1 VAVLNSFIFD
11 SCIRQKV
18 SQNLTLFYI
27 YQAPVPRLVE
37 GDPYFSD
44 IVTRAAKLICTTPEF
59 DDLAAEVGLGSHAN
73 GVTDIGDRAQLRAEL
88 DGIIAHLYGLTEAEF
103 THILSTFPIVPE
115 DTKQAALDE
124 YRKLLPSVGD
134 QAIIA
139 LIAQGESA
147 QLEFKS
153 TARWD
158 LREAKKNP
166 VMEEVILKTVAA
178 FLNSD
183 GGTLL
188 IGVADDG
195 TVLGLQPDY
204 QAWSQKERRNRDNY
218 ELWLMG
224 DLLLKALG
232 KDLAPYISVT
242 FGLIDGNEVCKV
254 SIQPSPRPVY
264 ADIKDPKSGQLEE
277 CLFIRTGNSTNKLT
291 RPSEINNYI
300 QNHWK

>member
-1 VAVLNSFIFD
+1 
-11 SCIRQKV
+11 
-18 SQNLTLFYI
+18 
-27 YQAPVPRLVE
+27 LVE

-44 IVTRAAKLICTTPEF
+44 IVDRAAKLICTTPEF
-59 DDLAAEVGLGSHAN
+59 DDLAAEVGLGSHTN
-73 GVTDIGDRAQLRAEL
+73 GVIDPAHRTQLRAEL
-88 DGIIAHLYGLTEAEF
+88 DGIIAHLYSLTEAEF
-103 THILSTFPIVPE
+103 TYILSTFPIVPA

-134 QAIIA
+134 QSIIA

-158 LREAKKNP
+158 LRENKKNL

-188 IGVADDG
+188 IGIADDG
-195 TVLGLQPDY
+195 TILGLNPDY
-204 QAWSQKERRNRDNY
+204 QTLKKKDRDGF

-224 DLLLKALG
+224 DLLLKAIG
-232 KDLAPYISVT
+232 NDLAPYISVT
-242 FGLIDGNEVCKV
+242 FGLVDGNEVCKV

-300 QNHWK
+300 QSHWK